1 MKNRKNNL
9 DERQEQILL
18 KIEHNSFWL
27 AFWLL
32 FAAMIIQEIA
42 FKGDIKTF
50 GGETIILFIISI
62 YLLIGCIRNGIW
74 DRKLQPKA
82 STNLLASLITGVG
95 LGVVNFFVVYRA
107 FSDKVGGAVAAGII
121 SGLFAFGLTF
131 ILLSISARAVKKKN
145 EELDREPEEE
155 EI

>member
-1 MKNRKNNL
+1 MSKKNNL

-18 KIEHNSFWL
+18 KIEHNTCWL

-32 FAAMIIQEIA
+32 VAAMIIQEIA
-42 FKGDIKTF
+42 FKGDWKTF
-50 GGETIILFIISI
+50 TGEAIVLFIISV
-62 YLLIGCIRNGIW
+62 YLLIGCLKNGIW

-82 STNLLASLITGVG
+82 STNLLASLCAG
-95 LGVVNFFVVYRA
+95 LALGIVNFIVIYRNYPDKPA
-107 FSDKVGGAVAAGII
+107 GSIAGAIFSGV
-121 SGLFAFGLTF
+121 FAFALTF

-145 EELDREPEEE
+145 EELNEEPEDED